1 MPEMPE
7 VEQVRKTLAPH
18 IEGKKI
24 LAVDIY
30 LARMLQHPTP
40 EEFISSVTGAT
51 IEKIGRKGKYLV
63 LELDQ
68 QKKLVVH
75 LRMTGA
81 LIAQTSDK
89 AAPPYAKFKFTLS
102 GGVNL
107 WFTDIRT
114 FGVIY
119 LVRDNDYY
127 NEGFETLGPEPL
139 SEGFNS
145 EYLAPLAAKA
155 KKPVKNFILDQKII
169 AGLGNI
175 YADECLA
182 LSGIMPTRLANSLS
196 AQELEELCKA
206 INAVIAQGIR
216 NRGTTFRDYK
226 DGEGNKGDNQNHLL
240 VYSRGGK
247 PCKKCGAIL
256 KQIKVG
262 GRGTVYC
269 ELCQK

>member
-18 IEGKKI
+18 IEGRKI
-24 LAVDIY
+24 TAVEIY
-30 LARMLQHPTP
+30 LPRMLLHPTTDKFV
-40 EEFISSVTGAT
+40 EGVLGST
-51 IEKIGRKGKYLV
+51 IQRVGRKGKYLM
-63 LELDQ
+63 LELDAD
-68 QKKLVVH
+68 KKMVVH

-81 LIAQTSDK
+81 LIAQSSDK
-89 AAPPYAKFKFTLS
+89 EAPPYAKFKFTLS
-102 GGVNL
+102 EGMTL

-119 LVRDNDYY
+119 LVQGQDYY

-139 SEGFNS
+139 SEGFS
-145 EYLAPLAAKA
+145 KEYLAPLAAKA
-155 KKPVKNFILDQKII
+155 KKPIKNFILDQKII

-182 LSGIMPTRLANSLS
+182 LSGIMPTRLANALS
-196 AQELEELCKA
+196 DKELEELCQA

-240 VYSRGGK
+240 VYGRGGK
-247 PCKKCGAIL
+247 PCKKCGAAL

-269 ELCQK
+269 EFCQK